1 MKRQT
6 AYKASIRDLLEGEAA
21 QNEELQTSQVII
33 RGIPAGR
40 INVAATVV
48 ATSPEEKSCI
58 IDDGTGTINAM
69 FFEQQEKT
77 GIPQVGETVIIT
89 GRIRVYGG
97 NRYVSAETAKK
108 ADARDIALRKLEL
121 EKEALL
127 YKKALPQAPQ
137 AKEEREI
144 VEEIVVEETDTN
156 AMMLRNLIKELDE
169 ASSGNGADEEEI
181 MRKSNLT
188 NPETIIRGLI
198 EVGEVFE
205 VRPGKLK
212 VME

>member
-6 AYKASIRDLLEGEAA
+6 AYKAAIRDLLEGEEQ
-21 QNEELQTSQVII
+21 QNEEFQTSQILL
-33 RGIPAGR
+33 RGKAAGR
-40 INVAATVV
+40 INLAATVV
-48 ATSPEEKSCI
+48 AASPEEKSCLL
-58 IDDGTGTINAM
+58 DDGTGTIKAM
-69 FFEQQEKT
+69 FFEQQAST
-77 GIPQVGETVIIT
+77 SLPQVGDTIIIT

-97 NRYVSAETAKK
+97 NRYVSAETEKK
-108 ADARDIALRKLEL
+108 ADTRAIALRKLEL
-121 EKEALL
+121 EKESLL
-127 YKKALPQAPQ
+127 YKKAPAQ
-137 AKEEREI
+137 AKEEYEGA
-144 VEEIVVEETDTN
+144 EEMVVEEADTK
-156 AMMLRNLIKELDE
+156 AMMLRSMIKELDE

-181 MRKSNLT
+181 IRKSNLP